1 MSSTKFRKD
10 KEIIADYE
18 IQVKGAVVW
27 MSVSVLC
34 ALSLQSLTDRLC
46 QARRCIAFLLCTIV
60 QNYIVIN
67 REYSPPWFCLNNDHH
82 MSCKHPAGICSLT
95 CEAWFIPWNR
105 FSRYFNSSQG
115 DFCDPGS
122 ALCCWVKWSP
132 CCKTIAGWID
142 CLSLSGDRI
151 WLCWEAGPI
160 FENMMNAKSGHQSAC
175 SFHIHTHSG
184 SSDV

>member
-34 ALSLQSLTDRLC
+34 ALSLQSLTHRLC

-60 QNYIVIN
+60 IN
-67 REYSPPWFCLNNDHH
+67 REYSPPWFCLNNAHH
-82 MSCKHPAGICSLT
+82 MSCKHPAGICSLV
-95 CEAWFIPWNR
+95 CEAWFRPRNR

-122 ALCCWVKWSP
+122 ALCCCVKWSP
-132 CCKTIAGWID
+132 CCNHCRMDRLSFTFRGPNLVVLTGWPNIWEYD
-142 CLSLSGDRI
+142 ECKIWTSISL
-151 WLCWEAGPI
+151 
-160 FENMMNAKSGHQSAC
+160 
-175 SFHIHTHSG
+175 
-184 SSDV
+184 